1 MSRAQKQ
8 RLWSRMFTTIHE
20 DANRDYRDQNATAP
34 DEAFLLEFHLRYAPL
49 VLKHKHDSEGAVAEA
64 RDTSRHPYAGPNLPP
79 DYCLTAPN
87 YKFKSLQKK
96 SSAGRNIVLCFSV
109 GAVASRPSTPT
120 LAILSVQ
127 TMGSKVGMPVSLK
140 GQHFT
145 VQITSSQAT
154 STKPAT
160 PTTPGM
166 VQNVLINL
174 SLISSKNILITNNMV
189 SQNLSGHS
197 G

>member
-1 MSRAQKQ
+1 M
-8 RLWSRMFTTIHE
+8 TIIE
-20 DANRDYRDQNATAP
+20 DAEIYATHAKKANTDADDIQLAIQSGMDQSFTFP
-34 DEAFLLEFHLRYAPL
+34 PSQDSWRLLGIRIPL
-49 VLKHKHDSEGAVAEA
+49 PLIK
-64 RDTSRHPYAGPNLPP
+64 PYAGPNLPP